1 MTERA
6 WCGGR
11 AEQRHRCSHLLNM
24 EELGLYQGVDQD
36 RDVVGYVRGRTTRP
50 GWKPVCRTGVQK
62 EGNLDAGARGRE
74 DGSETKSSARVPA
87 AATVQR
93 NKETVCPLPVTGP
106 LSSAPPRHAGNEGH
120 RRDSPSQAARRPA
133 FPSLLLLSHGGS
145 RMGNVPCARVR
156 EPPRQAGCH
165 LVQPLQRR
173 LFLSHAKVPQGLGH
187 PENLV
192 LNCR

>member
-1 MTERA
+1 M
-6 WCGGR
+6 WGKGR
-11 AEQRHRCSHLLNM
+11 AETPLLPLA
-24 EELGLYQGVDQD
+24 EHGGARAYQGVDQD

-62 EGNLDAGARGRE
+62 EGNLDAGACGRE

-156 EPPRQAGCH
+156 EPPSQAGCR